1 MTKKKRSVW
10 PWHLLTGLIL
20 LVLAWALWFSTSLIS
35 YEWRWNRVPQY
46 FAYQA
51 EEPLRANEIGRV
63 EAIEEQGRDARVTL
77 LGESGE
83 KQVVTVAQD
92 SLQFSEGDDVAEIIR
107 AGVQS
112 IARGQNEAAR
122 SLGLNAGQ
130 SMRYVILPQAFKR
143 VLPPLAGQ
151 FISLVKDTSLVSVI
165 AITELTKSGREA
177 ITTSFSTFEIWFC
190 VAALYLLLNLPL
202 SHMASR
208 LERRLGQ
215 SD

>member
-92 SLQFSEGDDVAEIIR
+92 SLQFSEGDDVAEGD
-107 AGVQS
+107 AVGVT
-112 IARGQNEAAR
+112 RHL
-122 SLGLNAGQ
+122 SL
-130 SMRYVILPQAFKR
+130 IH
-143 VLPPLAGQ
+143 
-151 FISLVKDTSLVSVI
+151 I
-165 AITELTKSGREA
+165 
-177 ITTSFSTFEIWFC
+177 
-190 VAALYLLLNLPL
+190 
-202 SHMASR
+202 
-208 LERRLGQ
+208 
-215 SD
+215 